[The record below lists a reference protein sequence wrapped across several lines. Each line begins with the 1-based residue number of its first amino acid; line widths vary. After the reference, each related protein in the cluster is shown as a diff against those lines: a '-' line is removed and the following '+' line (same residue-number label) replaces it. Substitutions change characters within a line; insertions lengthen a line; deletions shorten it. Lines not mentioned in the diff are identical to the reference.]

1 MIFFSNHKH
10 DKQRPVEGTKGVIE
24 EELMIE
30 WLKDKVPKQTQ
41 TITNKHLHRKIKI
54 EQHEHN

>member
-1 MIFFSNHKH
+1 LIDAMIFFSNHKH

-30 WLKDKVPKQTQ
+30 
-41 TITNKHLHRKIKI
+41 
-54 EQHEHN
+54 